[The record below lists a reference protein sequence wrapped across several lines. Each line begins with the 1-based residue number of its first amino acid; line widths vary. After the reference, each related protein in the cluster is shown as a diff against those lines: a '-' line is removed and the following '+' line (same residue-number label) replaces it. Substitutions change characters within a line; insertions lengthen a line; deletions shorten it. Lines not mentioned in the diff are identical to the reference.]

1 MNFTMSIAD
10 NYASFIDTASGIA
23 VFIDSFDNRK
33 FDVRIGSVNESKF
46 VGHIFAETDHE
57 LNEKLAALFL
67 AQTKI

>member
-23 VFIDSFDNRK
+23 VFVDSFDNRK
-33 FDVRIGSVNESKF
+33 FDVRIGSVNDEICWAYFS
-46 VGHIFAETDHE
+46 ETDHE